1 MGNTIIYV
9 HGGGAKPDAQSL
21 GRYWHKALAHGI
33 ERNHPASF
41 DTFNDANHEFVY
53 YGDLNNAH
61 LESLGKSYDAELD
74 IADRNNVLEA
84 LAAMKGKS
92 FASRRRYEK
101 LPGRSL
107 LGELLAD
114 VGMPVARALGVSNR
128 VITRVLPE
136 LALYWE
142 DAETGN
148 TIRGRIHEAMRSATV
163 RRDEIALV
171 AHCMGSVA
179 AFDALWELS
188 HAQQFDWYNGE
199 KVKLWITLGS
209 PLGDETVKHS
219 LLGADSK
226 SQRFPGNI
234 VRWVNFSAED
244 DYVSH
249 DNAIRNDFQDMLK
262 ERRLSHIEDHR
273 IFNYAVR
280 YGKSNPHSVAGYLI
294 HPRVARSLGEW
305 LT

>member
-1 MGNTIIYV
+1 MGHTIICV

-21 GRYWHKALAHGI
+21 GRYWHRALAHAM
-33 ERNHPASF
+33 ERSHPNSF
-41 DTFNDANHEFVY
+41 EAFKDANHEFVY
-53 YGDLNNAH
+53 YGDLTNAH
-61 LESLGKSYDAELD
+61 LESLGKPFDAELD
-74 IADRNNVLEA
+74 IADHNNVLEA
-84 LAAMKGKS
+84 LAAMKGKT
-92 FASRRRYEK
+92 FGSRRRYEQ

-114 VGMPVARALGVSNR
+114 VGMPVARVLGVSDR

-136 LALYWE
+136 LVHYWQ
-142 DAETGN
+142 DADNGP
-148 TIRGRIHEAMRSATV
+148 TIRERIRDAIRSASV
-163 RRDEIALV
+163 RRDDVAVI
-171 AHCMGSVA
+171 AHCMGSIA
-179 AFDALWELS
+179 AYDAFWELTYS
-188 HAQQFDWYNGE
+188 EDFDWYHGE

-209 PLGDETVKHS
+209 PFGDETVKS
-219 LLGADSK
+219 RLLGADNK
-226 SQRFPGNI
+226 SQHFPGNI
-234 VRWVNFSAED
+234 VKWVNFSAED

-249 DNAIRNDFQDMLK
+249 DNAIRNDFQEMLK

-294 HPRVARSLGEW
+294 HPRVAKSLHEW

>member
-9 HGGGAKPDAQSL
+9 HGSGAKPDVQSL
-21 GRYWHKALAHGI
+21 GRYWHKALSHAM
-33 ERNHPASF
+33 ERNHPNSF

-61 LESLGKSYDAELD
+61 LESKGKSYDAELD

-84 LAAMKGKS
+84 LSAMKGKS

-136 LALYWE
+136 LALYWQ
-142 DAETGN
+142 DADVGN
-148 TIRGRIHEAMRSATV
+148 TIRGRIQEAIRSATV
-163 RRDEIALV
+163 RRDEVALI

-179 AFDALWELS
+179 AFDALWELTYS
-188 HAQQFDWYNGE
+188 EKFDWYNGE

-209 PLGDETVKHS
+209 PLGDETVKSH
-219 LLGADSK
+219 LFGAESK
-226 SQRFPGNI
+226 NQQFPGNI
-234 VRWVNFSAED
+234 VKWVNFSAED

-249 DNAIRNDFQDMLK
+249 DNAIRNDFQEMLK

-294 HPRVARSLGEW
+294 HPRVARSLNDW